1 VRFELHVT
9 EAQIAAGS
17 IERIVRH
24 LNRQYPYH
32 TVVIMLEDDKEQKAA
47 KRAAENAK
55 QMALRSALNQVDELD
70 KAHGYGEGR
79 NMGD

>member
-9 EAQIAAGS
+9 EEQIAAGAV
-17 IERIVRH
+17 ERITRH
-24 LNRQYPYH
+24 LNRKYTDH
-32 TVVIMLEDDKEQKAA
+32 TVVIVLKDDMEQKAA

>member
-1 VRFELHVT
+1 MRFELHVT

-17 IERIVRH
+17 VERIVRH
-24 LNRQYPYH
+24 LNRQYSGH